1 MHVLSSTCTAFVH
14 TRSAGTK
21 FNEYRCSISSPLH
34 VPGTLQLY
42 VPGSLHTAVVYLP
55 TAAAGTAVP

>member
-1 MHVLSSTCTAFVH
+1 MHVHVLLSCIKGVPVLNLT
-14 TRSAGTK
+14 
-21 FNEYRCSISSPLH
+21 EYRCSISSPLH

-42 VPGSLHTAVVYLP
+42 VPGSLHTAVVYLLVP